1 MVMLAVLEFVY
12 FKMGEIGRFFGT
24 LISGCVFKQKHN
36 TDVQMKK
43 TDATATTQKQKFSMK
58 ILCSIFAQPESNYAI
73 FDEIILCVC
82 DIFVTD

>member
-1 MVMLAVLEFVY
+1 MIIRDGVVEIPSGLMVMLAVLEFVY

-43 TDATATTQKQKFSMK
+43 TDATATT
-58 ILCSIFAQPESNYAI
+58 
-73 FDEIILCVC
+73 
-82 DIFVTD
+82 